1 MPTMLAIAESDLTIE
16 QLATANKAA
25 GDPLR
30 LSILRL
36 LEQGAFGVMELSQIF
51 EVKQSGMSHHL
62 KVLSQAGLVNAQ
74 REGNSIF
81 YRRPLLSEAKS
92 FSQWLLGLFRTLDAA
107 PLSAYVTERVST
119 IMAERATACAEFFAR
134 HADDFREQQDLIAS
148 YEHYGDALSN
158 ILNSLGLKNSQY
170 ALEIGPGEGAFLPQL
185 ASHFE
190 HVVGIDISPDMLA
203 KAQDL
208 CSQQVLTNVAL
219 LNATTGELT
228 ASHPSRFGFA
238 VANMVMHHVPSPKTI
253 FTEVA
258 QLLEPGGVF
267 LVTDLCRHEQTWAKE
282 SCGDLWLGFEPEDL
296 TRWAAA
302 AGLTEGQSQFSG
314 LRNGFQI
321 QFRLFQRS

>member
-1 MPTMLAIAESDLTIE
+1 
-16 QLATANKAA
+16 
-25 GDPLR
+25 
-30 LSILRL
+30 
-36 LEQGAFGVMELSQIF
+36 
-51 EVKQSGMSHHL
+51 
-62 KVLSQAGLVNAQ
+62 
-74 REGNSIF
+74 
-81 YRRPLLSEAKS
+81 
-92 FSQWLLGLFRTLDAA
+92 
-107 PLSAYVTERVST
+107 
-119 IMAERATACAEFFAR
+119 
-134 HADDFREQQDLIAS
+134 
-148 YEHYGDALSN
+148 
-158 ILNSLGLKNSQY
+158 
-170 ALEIGPGEGAFLPQL
+170 
-185 ASHFE
+185 
-190 HVVGIDISPDMLA
+190 MLA

-302 AGLTEGQSQFSG
+302 AGLSEGQSQFSG